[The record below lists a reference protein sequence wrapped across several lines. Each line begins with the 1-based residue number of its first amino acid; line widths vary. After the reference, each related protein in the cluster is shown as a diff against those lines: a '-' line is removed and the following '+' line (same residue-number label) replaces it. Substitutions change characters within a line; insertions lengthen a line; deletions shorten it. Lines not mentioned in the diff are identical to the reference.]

1 MALANI
7 LGHILSG
14 AGFPALEQ
22 KSSAEKTGLHFTDP
36 KRFVR
41 SPLFSHVDSPV
52 KLMEGFRSRR
62 YVSSALF
69 SSHRYHCLTSIASS
83 LPVFRCLVREGIPF
97 VTKSPVAI
105 PLTVLR
111 QAGNIELASDGRFIF
126 SLSSRR
132 KCRKMRFVQWQLREV
147 ELLESLIEQL

>member
-1 MALANI
+1 MALPNI
-7 LGHILSG
+7 LGRIFSET
-14 AGFPALEQ
+14 GFTVLQ
-22 KSSAEKTGLHFTDP
+22 QNSAAEETGLHFTDP
-36 KRFVR
+36 QRFVR

-52 KLMEGFRSRR
+52 KLMEGFRSGR

-69 SSHRYHCLTSIASS
+69 SSGGYHCLTSIASR
-83 LPVFRCLVREGIPF
+83 LPVFRSLVRDGIPF
-97 VTKSPVAI
+97 VTKSPVAL
-105 PLTVLR
+105 PLAVLR

-132 KCRKMRFVQWQLREV
+132 KRRGIRLMEWQLREV